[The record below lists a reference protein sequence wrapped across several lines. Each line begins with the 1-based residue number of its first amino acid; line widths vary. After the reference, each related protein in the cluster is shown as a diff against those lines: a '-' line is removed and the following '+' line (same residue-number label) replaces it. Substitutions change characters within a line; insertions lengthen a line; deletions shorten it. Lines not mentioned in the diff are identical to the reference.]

1 MRYGLMANGINPI
14 KDYGAVVSKRNIAAP
29 TKKNITETVPYMSGF
44 YDFSDI
50 CDGPHYQ
57 SRAVEYMLSVF
68 DDAPEKVAEKTAKVE
83 AWAYGISNDEFYDDL
98 YPDWHF
104 LASTQSVSVA
114 YKGALAAQI
123 TVKMLCHP
131 YRIANAPTRIQIHA
145 GENTVHNGGR
155 PVLAVVDADSAVT
168 LTIGGESQTVQ
179 GNAVTELLVPS
190 GTSIIASTGVCTV
203 EWTEEVI

>member
-1 MRYGLMANGINPI
+1 MRHGLTANGINPI

-50 CDGPHYQ
+50 YDGPHYQ
-57 SRAVEYMLSVF
+57 QRAVEYMFTICSSTSEDMADRAV
-68 DDAPEKVAEKTAKVE
+68 KVE
-83 AWAYGISNDEFYDDL
+83 AWAYGISNDELYDDL
-98 YPDWHF
+98 YQDWHF

-114 YKGALAAQI
+114 YKGALAAQV
-123 TVKMLCHP
+123 TVKLLCHP
-131 YRIANAPTRIQIHA
+131 YRIANAPTRIQIHE

-155 PVLAVVDADSAVT
+155 PVLAKVDADSAVT

-179 GNAVTELLVPS
+179 GETVTELLVPS
-190 GTSIIASTGVCTV
+190 GTSIITSTGACAV